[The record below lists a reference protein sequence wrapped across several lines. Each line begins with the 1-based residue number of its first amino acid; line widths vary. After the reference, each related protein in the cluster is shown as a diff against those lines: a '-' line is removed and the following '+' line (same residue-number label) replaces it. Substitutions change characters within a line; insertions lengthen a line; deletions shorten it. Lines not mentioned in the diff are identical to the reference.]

1 MLRNQTISKE
11 DMLLSNYLNSSI
23 FDLLGALVDENI
35 ENEYQL
41 HNRFITRLFIVT
53 DVISLILNIY
63 FHYLIYRMTLR
74 KDLKNLQGTT
84 SKLLVCYSIL
94 IPITFLLAFTYL
106 NIIVQYT
113 YPPSEFFGEWFC
125 FVYEFFVH
133 ASCTYI
139 ATFSMFTVMMKYWF
153 IVENAKAKSF
163 GEEKGKTAF
172 LILHL
177 IIPIVIAALNSISN
191 GEKDLHYLVNICWS
205 QPIVNSE
212 PTNSSVL
219 EEHGGMDILCYN
231 RNYQTSYHL
240 GQTASYYLDPLFRMI
255 CGSLCIFQALF
266 CSNLC
271 ELILYAFLYKYLN
284 R

>member
-1 MLRNQTISKE
+1 
-11 DMLLSNYLNSSI
+11 MLLSTYLNSSF
-23 FDLLGALVDENI
+23 FDLIEALLDENL

-41 HNRFITRLFIVT
+41 HTRFVTSVFIGMDAV
-53 DVISLILNIY
+53 SLILNIY

-74 KDLKNLQGTT
+74 KDLKNVQGTT

-106 NIIVQYT
+106 NIIIRYT

-205 QPIVNSE
+205 QPIANSK
-212 PTNSSVL
+212 TNISSPL
-219 EEHGGMDILCYN
+219 DEYGGMDILCYN

-240 GQTASYYLDPLFRMI
+240 GETASYYLDPLFRMI

-266 CSNLC
+266 CSNLF